1 MEQVAFGSF
10 GGVIH
15 ASIDNKIIGTPL
27 SNSVFYGEQKSLDS
41 TSTLSLKVGLFVF
54 CTISLNSIATLIEG
68 GGEGKALSF
77 TGLLTCLMPCSGH

>member
-1 MEQVAFGSF
+1 MIQ
-10 GGVIH
+10 
-15 ASIDNKIIGTPL
+15 ASIDNKIIETPL
-27 SNSVFYGEQKSLDS
+27 PNSVFYGEQKSPDS

>member
-1 MEQVAFGSF
+1 MEQVAFESF
-10 GGVIH
+10 GGVIQ

-27 SNSVFYGEQKSLDS
+27 SNSVFYGEQKSPDS

-68 GGEGKALSF
+68 GAEGKALSF

>member
-1 MEQVAFGSF
+1 MIQ
-10 GGVIH
+10 
-15 ASIDNKIIGTPL
+15 ASIDNKIIETPL
-27 SNSVFYGEQKSLDS
+27 PNSVFYGEQKSPDS

-54 CTISLNSIATLIEG
+54 CTISLNSIAALIEG